1 MPWASSSE
9 RALKGQGSRE
19 DTTSVNEAFVKD
31 SQNGKREQSKKGIQG
46 KKKKV
51 F

>member
-1 MPWASSSE
+1 MPWASNSE
-9 RALKGQGSRE
+9 RALKGRGTRE

-31 SQNGKREQSKKGIQG
+31 SQNRKREQSKKGTRE
-46 KKKKV
+46 KNV